1 MAAAISFPSNL
12 LAIEDLSVSQ
22 IKALLALAENY
33 TQPSFVQTQ
42 RSLLKGLTV
51 INLFFEESTRT
62 RTSFELAAKRLG
74 ADIINIAPA
83 TSSLKKGE
91 SLRDMILTLQAMTLD
106 ILIVRHPESG
116 SVDFISNQISSA
128 VINAGDG
135 THEHPTQALL
145 DALTIKRHKKDIKGL
160 KIAICGDV
168 LHSRVAR
175 SNIHLLG
182 KLGAQLH
189 LVGPRTLIPQYFSQS
204 NIQIDHN
211 LCEGLKDADVIIM
224 LRLQQERMQGAFVS
238 SLEEYMDFFGLTM
251 EKLKYAKPD
260 VLVMAA
266 GPINRGVEISG
277 QVADNLGHSNL
288 GYSAILEQVEM
299 GVAIRMACLDALMQ
313 KKRLPA

>member
-1 MAAAISFPSNL
+1 MAAAVSFPQHL
-12 LAIEDLSVSQ
+12 LAIEEIS
-22 IKALLALAENY
+22 ALEIQAFLALAENY
-33 TQPSFVQTQ
+33 TLPSFVQNQ

-74 ADIINIAPA
+74 ADIINIATA

-91 SLRDMILTLQAMTLD
+91 SIRDMVLTLQAMKLD
-106 ILIVRHPESG
+106 VLIVRHPESG
-116 SVDFISNQISSA
+116 SVDFISKQISSAA

-135 THEHPTQALL
+135 THEHPTQAFL
-145 DALTIKRHKKDIKGL
+145 DALTIKRHKKNIGGL

-182 KLGAQLH
+182 KLGAQIH

-204 NIQIDHN
+204 NIQIHYN
-211 LCEGLKDADVIIM
+211 LREGFKNADVIIM
-224 LRLQQERMQGAFVS
+224 LRLQQERMQGAFVP

-251 EKLKYAKPD
+251 EKLKHAKPD
-260 VLVMAA
+260 VLVMEA

-277 QVADNLGHSNL
+277 QVADSLS
-288 GYSAILEQVEM
+288 YSAILEQVEM
-299 GVAIRMACLDALMQ
+299 GVAVRMACLDALTQ
-313 KKRLPA
+313 KKRLPT